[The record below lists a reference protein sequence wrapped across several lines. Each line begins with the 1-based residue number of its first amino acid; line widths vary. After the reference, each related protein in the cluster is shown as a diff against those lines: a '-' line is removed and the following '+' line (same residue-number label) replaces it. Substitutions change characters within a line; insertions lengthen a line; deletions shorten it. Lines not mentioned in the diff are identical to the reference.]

1 MKQRAK
7 TIVKSGYGD
16 KAIRSVSEKVVAMTK
31 AEKAELLNRA
41 VGKLDEAA
49 TILSLAEEQL
59 LCKQVTE
66 LADLIHVE
74 IGDAEAA

>member
-1 MKQRAK
+1 M
-7 TIVKSGYGD
+7 
-16 KAIRSVSEKVVAMTK
+16 
-31 AEKAELLNRA
+31 
-41 VGKLDEAA
+41 GKLDEAA

-59 LCKQVTE
+59 ICKQVTE